1 MNTWHPYL
9 VHFPI
14 ALFVVAF
21 FFHGLQLWGPR
32 WFSQAIG
39 LWLLGLGALT
49 GFWTSITGNK
59 AAALAQQQPL
69 PPEAV
74 TLLNQH
80 AQWATLTS
88 WGGLALFI
96 LWLYFFLRDR
106 EDRRLEVVALVLL
119 GLLVLGV
126 VRTSYLGS
134 QLVFTYGVGL
144 P

>member
-14 ALFVVAF
+14 ALFVAAF
-21 FFHGLQLWGPR
+21 LLHGLQLWRPK
-32 WFSQAIG
+32 WFSRTIG

-49 GFWTSITGNK
+49 GFWTSLTGDK

-69 PPEAV
+69 VPKAV
-74 TLLNQH
+74 ALLNQH
-80 AQWATLTS
+80 TQWATLTS

-96 LWLYFFLRDR
+96 LWLYFFLKDR
-106 EDRRLEVVALVLL
+106 ENRRVDVVALALL
-119 GLLVLGV
+119 GLLAVGV
-126 VRTSYLGS
+126 MITSYLGS
-134 QLVFTYGVGL
+134 QLVFTQGVGL